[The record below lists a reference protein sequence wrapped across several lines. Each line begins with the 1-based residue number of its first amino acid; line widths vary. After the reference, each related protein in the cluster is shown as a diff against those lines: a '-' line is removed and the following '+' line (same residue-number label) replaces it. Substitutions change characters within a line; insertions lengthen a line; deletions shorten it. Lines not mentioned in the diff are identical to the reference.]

1 MMSANDLAE
10 KVASLHFLFNPRS
23 IAIIGASQNPAKPSG
38 QPLVALQKNNF
49 PGKIYPVNP
58 RYQELRGLKCYPAL
72 KAIPEEVDMVIIAVE
87 VSAVLEALEE
97 CGQKGIKAVV
107 VFTSGFA
114 EVGSEGIELQK
125 EMTRLAKKYKFRLLG
140 PNCMGIFSAR
150 NSLWADF
157 PLMDAPENVLLPDY
171 FGFITQSGGFG
182 CILYEV
188 VKGLRTG
195 FSYFVSTG
203 NEADIEFSEILA
215 YMAEDAYTRV
225 IGGYMEGV
233 KDGRLLFQAAE
244 KALEKEKPVILIKT
258 GRYETAVRA
267 AASHTG
273 AMVGSDRV
281 YDAFFRQKGII
292 RVESIDELT
301 ALLLILAAGKIP
313 RGNRVG
319 ILSASGGTGVLLAD
333 KCAEYGLEV
342 VSLAK
347 ETQEKIKNLLPDF
360 ASYANPVD
368 LTSAIVP
375 EPGLLFECAHVVSAD
390 PNIDVLLICFYN
402 LGVNEAILNQ
412 IIKAAKTSEK
422 TVLNIIWGNENVC
435 QKQMRYLNDQFVPA
449 VREMEVAVKAL
460 SSLIKYNFRRQMY
473 LQEKPVSPVPLK
485 AKEEVATILA
495 QTAPEEKLTEEEAK
509 QILKTYGIRVTKE
522 EVATSPEEAVAAA
535 ARIGYPVVLKI
546 LSPDILHKTEA
557 GGVKLNLDT
566 PEKVLAAYKEIIANT
581 SACQPGARIKGVLVQ
596 EMLPVGVEVIIGIS
610 QDPVF
615 GPVVMFGLGGIFVEV
630 LQDIA
635 LRVVPLTRSD
645 AYEMIEEIKGRRILD
660 GVRGQPPVNKSAIVE
675 VILKVAQLAQD
686 FPQIKELDINPL
698 ICSGKGVW
706 VADALIVLQ

>member
-1 MMSANDLAE
+1 MTENNLAE
-10 KVASLHFLFNPRS
+10 RIASLHFLFNPRS

-38 QPLVALQKNNF
+38 QPLIALQKNNF
-49 PGKIYPVNP
+49 LGKIYPVNP
-58 RYQELRGLKCYPAL
+58 RYQELRGLKCYPTL
-72 KAIPEEVDMVIIAVE
+72 KAIPDEVDMAIIAIE
-87 VSAVLEALEE
+87 VSAVLEVLEE
-97 CGQKGIKAVV
+97 CGQKGVKAVV

-114 EVGSEGIELQK
+114 EVGGEGIELQK
-125 EMTRLAKKYKFRLLG
+125 EMTRLAKEYKFRLLG
-140 PNCMGIFSAR
+140 PNCMGIFSSR

-157 PLMDAPENVLLPDY
+157 PLMDAPEDILVPDY
-171 FGFITQSGGFG
+171 FGFVTQSGGFG
-182 CILYEV
+182 CIFYDV
-188 VKGLRTG
+188 VKAQRIG
-195 FSYFVSTG
+195 FSHFVSTG
-203 NEADIEFSEILA
+203 NEADIEFSEIIA

-233 KDGRLLFQAAE
+233 KSGALFFQAAE

-258 GRYETAVRA
+258 GRYETAARA

-273 AMVGSDRV
+273 AMVGSDKV

-375 EPGLLFECAHVVSAD
+375 EPGLLFECAHVVSTD

-412 IIKAAKTSEK
+412 IIKAAKTSAK
-422 TVLNIIWGNENVC
+422 TVVNIVWGDENVC
-435 QKQMRYLNDQFVPA
+435 QKQIRYLNDQFVPA

-460 SSLIKYNFRRQMY
+460 SSLIKYNSRRQMF
-473 LQEKPVSPVPLK
+473 LQEKPVSLVPLK
-485 AKEEVATILA
+485 AKEDVAAILA
-495 QTAPEEKLTEEEAK
+495 QIVPEAKLTEEEAK
-509 QILKTYGIRVTKE
+509 QILKTYDIPVAKE
-522 EVATSPEEAVAAA
+522 EVAASPEEAVAAA

-566 PEKVLAAYKEIIANT
+566 PEKVLVAYKEIITNA
-581 SACQPGARIKGVLVQ
+581 SSYRPGARIKGVLVQ
-596 EMLPVGVEVIIGIS
+596 EMLPAGVETIIGIS

-630 LQDIA
+630 LQDVA
-635 LRVVPLTRSD
+635 LRVVPLTKSD
-645 AYEMIEEIKGRRILD
+645 AYEMIDEIKGRRILD
-660 GVRGQPPVNKSAIVE
+660 GVRGQSPVNKSAIAE

-698 ICSGKGVW
+698 ICSGKEVW
-706 VADALIVLQ
+706 AADALIVLR

>member
-1 MMSANDLAE
+1 MPTNNLAE
-10 KVASLHFLFNPRS
+10 KVASLRFIFNPRS

-38 QPLVALQKNNF
+38 QPLIALQKNNF

-58 RYQELRGLKCYPAL
+58 RYQELRGLKCYSAL
-72 KAIPEEVDMVIIAVE
+72 TAIPEEVDMAIIAVE
-87 VSAVLEALEE
+87 VPAVLKALEE
-97 CGQKGIKAVV
+97 CGQKGVKAVV

-114 EVGSEGIELQK
+114 EVGGKGIELQK
-125 EMTRLAKKYKFRLLG
+125 EMTYLTKKYKFRLLG

-157 PLMDAPENVLLPDY
+157 PLMDAPEDILLPDY

-188 VKGLRTG
+188 VKAQRIG
-195 FSYFVSTG
+195 FSHFVSTG
-203 NEADIEFSEILA
+203 NEADIEFSEIIA
-215 YMAEDAYTRV
+215 YMAEDAHTRV
-225 IGGYMEGV
+225 IGGYLEGV
-233 KDGRLLFQAAE
+233 KDGTLFFEAAE
-244 KALEKEKPVILIKT
+244 KALEKEKPVILVKT
-258 GRYETAVRA
+258 GRYETAARA

-292 RVESIDELT
+292 RVDSIDELT
-301 ALLLILAAGKIP
+301 ILLLITAAGKIP

-375 EPGLLFECAHVVSAD
+375 EPGLLYQCAHVVSAD
-390 PNIDVLLICFYN
+390 PNIDALLICFYN
-402 LGVNEAILNQ
+402 LGVNEDILNQ
-412 IIKAAKTSEK
+412 IIKAAKSSEK
-422 TVLNIIWGNENVC
+422 TVINIVWGDENVC
-435 QKQMRYLNDQFVPA
+435 QKQIRYLNDQFVPA
-449 VREMEVAVKAL
+449 AREMGVAVKAL
-460 SSLIKYNFRRQMY
+460 SNLIKYNSRRQLF

-485 AKEEVATILA
+485 AKEDVATILA
-495 QTAPEEKLTEEEAK
+495 KIAPTAKLTEEEAK
-509 QILKTYGIRVTKE
+509 QILKTYDIPVTKE
-522 EVATSPEEAVAAA
+522 EIATGPEEAVAVA
-535 ARIGYPVVLKI
+535 ARIGYPVALKI

-566 PEKVLAAYKEIIANT
+566 PEKILAAYKEIITNA
-581 SACQPGARIKGVLVQ
+581 SVYQPDAKIKGVLVQ
-596 EMLPVGVEVIIGIS
+596 EMLPAGVEVIIGIS

-630 LQDIA
+630 LEDVA
-635 LRVVPLTRSD
+635 LRVVPLTKSD

-660 GVRGQPPVNKSAIVE
+660 GVRGQSPVNKPAIAE

-698 ICSGKGVW
+698 ICSDKGVW
-706 VADALIVLQ
+706 AADALIVLE